1 MLRLRGERLER
12 PFADLYETGGMRH
25 VHLRGH
31 TNILKRLLIHTGGFN
46 LGLLMR
52 RLIGVGTPRGLQ
64 GRLIAILGALLT
76 LIRSCWEPVTRR
88 RPMQTLFSIR
98 ERLSITQDALVQVS
112 ALKTGFTTG
121 C

>member
-1 MLRLRGERLER
+1 MPR
-12 PFADLYETGGMRH
+12 

-31 TNILKRLLIHTGGFN
+31 TNIRKRLLIHTGGFN

-64 GRLIAILGALLT
+64 GRLIAVVHTLLT
-76 LIRSCWEPVTRR
+76 LIPQLWEPVPRHWPPLR
-88 RPMQTLFSIR
+88 LFSSL
-98 ERLSITQDALVQVS
+98 ERHAIARYPLVQIGVS
-112 ALKTGFTTG
+112 HTAFTTG